1 MRFLPCLALILTVLP
16 ASGVSCARG
25 GPPAYAD
32 MPAAPL
38 ESSPSF
44 LDLGS
49 VTYGQRTSGTYHLR
63 NASEEALAISRIGPF
78 SCQCVSA
85 DLVLPDRGDSISR
98 RLDGK
103 RLNLILQP
111 QETMEIHFTLDT
123 ARYRKPASRKVGSI
137 PIVFPEHPGIVLE
150 WGADIWTP
158 FAVEPWSIDM
168 KEVGVRER
176 PQGTAMVAAHDSSDF
191 KVQIDQQFDD
201 GWSVKSRQ
209 VTVKEA
215 GLAFELTFTAPE
227 VLPEGPFQREFRL
240 HTDLQDAPPIRV
252 TVQGFARAD
261 LTFSPTRLV
270 FDPSRQRLEAQL
282 ALRQRAAG
290 ADLSG
295 LDLLALEGSGVEI
308 VSRESAGSQVLVLQ
322 LRYVGDVADK
332 GRNFTLE
339 IPTDDPST
347 PILEIPVTVM
357 PQRGNS

>member
-16 ASGVSCARG
+16 VCGVSCARG
-25 GPPAYAD
+25 NDGAYQS

-49 VTYGQRTSGTYHLR
+49 VTYGQRTSGTYRLR
-63 NASEEALAISRIGPF
+63 NSSDLPLAISRIGPF

-85 DLVLPDRGDSISR
+85 DLVLPERGDSTSR

-103 RLNLILQP
+103 RLNLVLEP
-111 QETMEIHFTLDT
+111 QESMEIHFTLDT

-176 PQGTAMVAAHDSSDF
+176 PQGTAMVVAHDSNDF
-191 KVQIDQQFDD
+191 QLQIDQEFDD

-209 VTVKEA
+209 VSLKQA
-215 GLAFELTFTAPE
+215 RLAFELTFTAPE
-227 VLPEGPFQREFRL
+227 VLPEGPFQREFRM
-240 HTDLQDAPPIRV
+240 HTNLQDAPPVRV

-261 LTFSPTRLV
+261 LSFSPARLV
-270 FDPSRQRLEAQL
+270 FDPSRQRLDAQL
-282 ALRQRAAG
+282 VLRQRAVG

-295 LDLLALEGSGVEI
+295 LDLTALKGSDVEI
-308 VSRESAGSQVLVLQ
+308 LSQAPSGPQVLILQ
-322 LRYVGDVADK
+322 LRFVGEIADE

>member
-1 MRFLPCLALILTVLP
+1 MRFLPCLALILVVLP
-16 ASGVSCARG
+16 VSGLSCSDEDS
-25 GPPAYAD
+25 GPYAAL
-32 MPAAPL
+32 PAAPL
-38 ESSPSF
+38 EASPAF

-63 NASEEALAISRIGPF
+63 NASEEPLTISRIGPF

-85 DLVLPDRGDSISR
+85 EMILPERGEAAAQ

-103 RLNLILQP
+103 RINLVLQP
-111 QETMEIHFTLDT
+111 QESMEIHFTLDT

-137 PIVFPEHPGIVLE
+137 PVVFPDHPGVVLE

-168 KEVGVRER
+168 QEVGMRER
-176 PQGTAMVAAHDSSDF
+176 PQGTAMVAAHDSDDF
-191 KVQIDQQFDD
+191 RLDVDRQFED
-201 GWSVKSRQ
+201 GWSVQSRQ
-209 VTVKEA
+209 VSVVGA
-215 GLAFELTFTAPE
+215 RLAFELTFTAPE

-240 HTDLQDAPPIRV
+240 HTDLQDAPPVRV
-252 TVQGFARAD
+252 TVMGFAKAD
-261 LTFSPTRLV
+261 LSVSPSRIV
-270 FDPSRQRLEAQL
+270 FDPSRDRLEAQL
-282 ALRQRAAG
+282 IFQQRAAG

-295 LDLLALEGSGVEI
+295 LDLDGLLEGDLEI
-308 VSRESAGSQVLVLQ
+308 VSQEQIDPQRLMLQ
-322 LRYVGDVADK
+322 LRYVGGPADK

-347 PILEIPVTVM
+347 PVLEIPVTVM